1 VRENKNKGIEAFAKI
16 QDLINHYIQS
26 DSNNETP
33 EKLAIGI
40 HALLLEIGEELQKIN
55 VTTATESIV
64 MIDAQTA
71 KIINN
76 LDSNEAEVLPAEK
89 LFKLLMSG
97 RLEEAEKLIVSII
110 DLEEKRKKKFK
121 KGYST
126 DLANER
132 HKPNKDRKYD
142 AINYYKANRG
152 QYKSKDAAAEDLA
165 NRFPGLSVD
174 TYRDALKGI

>member
-1 VRENKNKGIEAFAKI
+1 MRESKDKGIEVFVKI
-16 QDLINHYIQS
+16 QNLISHYIQS
-26 DSNNETP
+26 DPNDETP
-33 EKLAIGI
+33 EKLAIGM

-55 VTTATESIV
+55 VIATTESNV
-64 MIDAQTA
+64 KIDAQTA
-71 KIINN
+71 IIINN

-97 RLEEAEKLIVSII
+97 RLEEAKKLIVSII
-110 DLEEKRKKKFK
+110 DLAEKRKKEFK

-132 HKPNKDRKYD
+132 HKLNKDRKHE

-152 QYKSKDAAAEDLA
+152 LYKSKDAAAEDLA
-165 NRFPGLSVD
+165 KLFPGLSAD

>member
-97 RLEEAEKLIVSII
+97 RLEEAKKLIVSII
-110 DLEEKRKKKFK
+110 ELAEKRKKEFK
-121 KGYST
+121 KGYAT

-132 HKPNKDRKYD
+132 HKLNKDRKHD

-165 NRFPGLSVD
+165 KRFPGLSAD

>member
-1 VRENKNKGIEAFAKI
+1 MRENKNKGIEAFAKI

-97 RLEEAEKLIVSII
+97 RLEEAKKLIVSII
-110 DLEEKRKKKFK
+110 ELAEKRKKEFK
-121 KGYST
+121 KGYAT

-132 HKPNKDRKYD
+132 HKLNKDRKYD

-165 NRFPGLSVD
+165 KRFPGLSAD